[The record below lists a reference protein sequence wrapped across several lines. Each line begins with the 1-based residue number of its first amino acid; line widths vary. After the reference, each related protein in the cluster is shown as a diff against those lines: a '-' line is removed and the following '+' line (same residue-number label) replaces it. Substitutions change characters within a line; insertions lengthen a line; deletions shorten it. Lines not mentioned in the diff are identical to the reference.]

1 MERMHKEHLMSG
13 LEDILGS
20 ALGGNAI
27 SAIAAQLGT
36 SPENAQK
43 AVGAALPALLGQ
55 LKDNADDPDK
65 GPLLH
70 DAIEKDHD
78 GAALDD
84 VNGFLSGG
92 LAEAIGGKVLGHV
105 FGGQKDS
112 AAATV
117 AKTGGIDM
125 AQALRLLAILA
136 PIVLGAMGKAKKQG
150 SGDAAG
156 GLGGMLGG
164 ILGGGAGGGALASV
178 LGGLLGGSGGGGGLG
193 GLGDILAGATG
204 AATGAAGNAASTAQ
218 AGATKTKGGLFGKIL
233 GGLMKKK

>member
-1 MERMHKEHLMSG
+1 MSG

-27 SAIAAQLGT
+27 SAIAAQIGT

-55 LKDNADDPDK
+55 LKDNADDADK
-65 GPLLH
+65 GPLLQG
-70 DAIEKDHD
+70 AIDKDHD

-112 AAATV
+112 AAASV

-136 PIVLGAMGKAKKQG
+136 PIVLGAMGRQR
-150 SGDAAG
+150 SRAATT
-156 GLGGMLGG
+156 LGP
-164 ILGGGAGGGALASV
+164 AALAACS
-178 LGGLLGGSGGGGGLG
+178 
-193 GLGDILAGATG
+193 
-204 AATGAAGNAASTAQ
+204 AASSVVVRA
-218 AGATKTKGGLFGKIL
+218 AARWPASSEVSSAAVRAPAAVSVGSATFSPVRRARPPTRRA
-233 GGLMKKK
+233 MQRQRRRPERRRPRAACSARSSAAS